1 MFDRATVVDR
11 IERAIDQDPICPTC
25 GAPTTVIDEDG
36 LLVLRCSAALDAD
49 GRLGRF
55 LHALVP
61 HERRIILDL
70 REGIAA

>member
-49 GRLGRF
+49 GRLSRF